1 MVVSPSICII
11 NSTDQSKESTMTV
24 SRETQ
29 TNTTT
34 NNPTSGFTMQN
45 AFAQFQ
51 QSVNSFN
58 SGALYIGGRKA
69 TPQMLM
75 PMAVA
80 AKVQLDANLRTC
92 IKKGLLDAAVR
103 YAEDAVALDDM
114 VSQLRLRRDFLYA
127 LAENNTRRS

>member
-1 MVVSPSICII
+1 MS
-11 NSTDQSKESTMTV
+11 V

-58 SGALYIGGRKA
+58 SGALYMHGHKA
-69 TPQMLM
+69 TPQMLV

-80 AKVQLDANLRTC
+80 AKVQLDANLRKC
-92 IKKGLLDAAVR
+92 IQKGLLHAAVG
-103 YAEDAVALDDM
+103 YAEDAVALDNM
-114 VSQLRLRRDFLYA
+114 ISQLRLRRDFLYA

>member
-1 MVVSPSICII
+1 
-11 NSTDQSKESTMTV
+11 MTV

-58 SGALYIGGRKA
+58 SGALYMGGRKA
-69 TPQMLM
+69 TPQMLV

>member
-1 MVVSPSICII
+1 MVVSPSIYII

-34 NNPTSGFTMQN
+34 NNPTSGFTMHN

-58 SGALYIGGRKA
+58 SGALYINGRKA
-69 TPQMLM
+69 TAQMLV

-92 IKKGLLDAAVR
+92 IKQGLLDAAVR
-103 YAEDAVALDDM
+103 HAEDAVTLDDM
-114 VSQLRLRRDFLYA
+114 VSSLRLRRDFLYA
-127 LAENNTRRS
+127 LAENNTKRS